1 MTDHI
6 SHNGA
11 EPRHL
16 GRADGH
22 SIAYHV
28 LAGKSPGV
36 VFLGGLMS
44 DMTGTKAIALEDH
57 CRAAGRAYLRFD
69 YLGHG
74 ASSGVFTDGTI
85 GRWTEDALAV
95 LDGITQGPQVL
106 VGSSLG
112 GWLMLR
118 VALARPERIAS
129 LVGIAAAPDFTEAM
143 SADLDE
149 DERTRLAHDGVI
161 ERPSEYSEQPY
172 RITRALIEDGRDHL
186 VMNGPIDIGC
196 PVRLLQG
203 MRDDAVPW
211 QTAPRIA
218 EHLSSADVVVT
229 LVKDGD
235 HRLSRPAD
243 LARLM
248 RTVDAVCA
256 LAG

>member
-1 MTDHI
+1 MTDHVPD
-6 SHNGA
+6 SGA
-11 EPRHL
+11 EPQHL
-16 GRADGH
+16 GRPDGH

-44 DMTGTKAIALEDH
+44 DMTGTKATALEDH

-74 ASSGVFTDGTI
+74 ASSGAFTDGTI

-118 VALARPERIAS
+118 VTLDRPERVAG

-143 SADLDE
+143 AADLDE
-149 DERTRLAHDGVI
+149 DERARLARDGVI
-161 ERPSEYSEQPY
+161 ERPSDYSEERY
-172 RITRALIEDGRDHL
+172 RIARALIEDGRDHL
-186 VMNGPIDIGC
+186 VMGGPIDIDC
-196 PVRLLQG
+196 PVRLLHG

-211 QTAPRIA
+211 QTAPAIA
-218 EHLSSADVVVT
+218 ERLSSADVVVT

-248 RTVDAVCA
+248 RTVDKLCA

>member
-1 MTDHI
+1 MTDQIPHT
-6 SHNGA
+6 GA

-16 GRADGH
+16 GRVDGH
-22 SIAYHV
+22 SIAYHM

-44 DMTGTKAIALEDH
+44 DMTGTKALALEDH

-74 ASSGVFTDGTI
+74 ASSGDFTDGTI
-85 GRWTEDALAV
+85 GRWTEDAVAV
-95 LDGITQGPQVL
+95 LDGVTQGPQVL

-118 VALARPERIAS
+118 VALARPERVAG
-129 LVGIAAAPDFTEAM
+129 LVGIAAAPDFTETMA
-143 SADLDE
+143 ADLDA
-149 DERTRLAHDGVI
+149 DEREALARDGVV
-161 ERPSEYSEQPY
+161 ERPSEYSEEPY
-172 RITRALIEDGRDHL
+172 RIARALIEDGRDHL
-186 VMNGPIDIGC
+186 VLNRPIDIGC

-218 EHLSSADVVVT
+218 AQLTGDDVVVT

-248 RTVDAVCA
+248 RVVDKICA

>member
-1 MTDHI
+1 MTDHVPD
-6 SHNGA
+6 SGA
-11 EPRHL
+11 EPQHL
-16 GRADGH
+16 GRPDGH

-28 LAGKSPGV
+28 LPGKSPGV
-36 VFLGGLMS
+36 IFLGGLMS
-44 DMTGTKAIALEDH
+44 DMTGTKATAIEDH
-57 CRAAGRAYLRFD
+57 CRAVGRAYLRFD

-74 ASSGVFTDGTI
+74 ASSGAFTDGTI

-95 LDGITQGPQVL
+95 LDGVAEGPQVL

-118 VALARPERIAS
+118 VALARPERIAG
-129 LVGIAAAPDFTEAM
+129 LVGVAAAPDFTEAM

-149 DERTRLAHDGVI
+149 DEREALTRDGVV
-161 ERPSEYSEQPY
+161 ERPSEYSEEPY
-172 RITRALIEDGRDHL
+172 RIARALIEDGRDHL
-186 VMNGPIDIGC
+186 VLNGPIDVRC

-218 EHLSSADVVVT
+218 EHLNGDDVEVT

-248 RTVDAVCA
+248 RAIDAVCA
-256 LAG
+256 LTG

>member
-6 SHNGA
+6 PHSGT
-11 EPRHL
+11 EPHHL
-16 GRADGH
+16 GRTNGH

-57 CRAAGRAYLRFD
+57 CRSAGRGYLRFD

-74 ASSGVFTDGTI
+74 ASSGDFTDGTI
-85 GRWTEDALAV
+85 GRWTADALAV
-95 LDGITQGPQVL
+95 LDGVTQGPQVL

-118 VALARPERIAS
+118 VALARPDRVAGLI
-129 LVGIAAAPDFTEAM
+129 GIAAAPDFTETMA
-143 SADLDE
+143 ADLDA
-149 DERTRLAHDGVI
+149 DEREALTRDGII
-161 ERPSEYSEQPY
+161 ERPSAYSDQPY
-172 RITRALIEDGRDHL
+172 RIARALIEDGRDHL
-186 VMNGPIDIGC
+186 VLNGPIGIGC

-218 EHLSSADVVVT
+218 EHLTGDDVVVT

-248 RTVDAVCA
+248 HAVNSVCA
-256 LAG
+256 VAG

>member
-1 MTDHI
+1 MTDHN

-11 EPRHL
+11 EPNHL

-95 LDGITQGPQVL
+95 LDGVAEGPQVL

-118 VALARPERIAS
+118 VALARPERIDG
-129 LVGIAAAPDFTEAM
+129 LVGVAAAPDFTEAM

-149 DERTRLAHDGVI
+149 DEREALTRDGVV
-161 ERPSEYSEQPY
+161 ERPSEYSEEPY
-172 RITRALIEDGRDHL
+172 RIARALIEDGRDHL
-186 VMNGPIDIGC
+186 VLNGPIDVRC

-218 EHLSSADVVVT
+218 EQLTGDDVEVT

-248 RTVDAVCA
+248 RAIDAVCA
-256 LAG
+256 LTG